1 MLIFELRKRC
11 ISAFLIGWLFFFAFS
26 CQKAPV
32 LSSTDSKQSITPVS
46 VQKPDVEVD
55 QMITPYKQQLDEKMN
70 RVIGYCPT
78 ELTKQDHQSTLGNFV
93 IDLILEQSEKHFGKD
108 IDMAVVTNGG
118 LRTPIPQGNITVG
131 NIFELMPFNN
141 EIVILE
147 LKGESVVKMMGYAAL
162 KGNAVFAGVKY
173 KVKYGQ
179 PEDIYIN
186 GKPFDYDAT
195 YTLAVSDYLAGGGDK
210 MDFLTEAVKTHQIG
224 VLFRN
229 AIIDHIEE
237 LTAAGKQIEG
247 QLDERVVIEN

>member
-11 ISAFLIGWLFFFAFS
+11 TTAFFIGWMFFFAFS
-26 CQKAPV
+26 CQKAPI
-32 LSSTDSKQSITPVS
+32 LSGSDGRQSITPVS
-46 VQKPDVEVD
+46 TTQPDTEVN

-70 RVIGYCPT
+70 RVIGYCPA
-78 ELTKQDHQSTLGNFV
+78 ELTEQDHQSTLGNFI
-93 IDLILEQSEKHFGKD
+93 IDLILLQSEKHIGKD
-108 IDMAVVTNGG
+108 VDMAVVTNGG
-118 LRTPIPQGNITVG
+118 LRTPIPKGDVTVG
-131 NIFELMPFNN
+131 SIFELMPFNN

-147 LKGESVVKMMGYAAL
+147 LKGESVIKMIGYGAL
-162 KGNAVFAGVKY
+162 GGNAVFAGVKY
-173 KVKYGQ
+173 RVKNGQ

-186 GKPFDYDAT
+186 GKPFDYDAH